1 MRDVTAFSVGDIIA
15 TSFRVYFNNLPTFLP
30 LSLIVFLPLFAV
42 VLIPESSSVNNPV
55 VLDPSQVTRARLLE
69 FGLVNMREAFVLVL
83 CGVWL
88 QAAFAF
94 GVVRTLRGGSIGF
107 AEMFAHSLRLLL
119 PAILV
124 ALVVA
129 LATTVGF
136 LLLIVPGVIVALVL
150 WVAVPAAV
158 VERSGLRALGR
169 SARLTDGFKGQ
180 IFGLALILILSQF
193 VAGSVVALL
202 IGAVTSVTFVVWL
215 GSQLFGILLSGIWA
229 TAVSVTYHD
238 LRVVKEG
245 VDTQVVARVFD

>member
-1 MRDVTAFSVGDIIA
+1 MRDVTAFSVGDIIS
-15 TSFRVYFNNLPTFLP
+15 TSFRGYFGNLPTFLP
-30 LSLIVFLPLFAV
+30 LSLIVFLPSFAV
-42 VLIPESSSVNNPV
+42 VLIPESSSLNNPV
-55 VLDPSQVTRARLLE
+55 VLDPSQVTRAMLLE
-69 FGLVNMREAFVLVL
+69 FGLVNMREGFVLLL

-94 GVVRTLRGGSIGF
+94 GVVRTLRGGRIGF
-107 AEMFAHSLRLLL
+107 VEMFVHSVRLLL

-124 ALVVA
+124 AVVVA
-129 LATTVGF
+129 LVTTVGF
-136 LLLIVPGVIVALVL
+136 LLLIVPGIIIALVL

-180 IFGLALILILSQF
+180 IFGLALILILFQL
-193 VAGSVVALL
+193 VADSLVALL
-202 IGAVTSVTFVVWL
+202 IGTVTSVTFVVWL

-238 LRVVKEG
+238 LRVLKEG
-245 VDTQVVARVFD
+245 VDTRVVARVFD

>member
-1 MRDVTAFSVGDIIA
+1 MRDVTAFSVGDIIS
-15 TSFRVYFNNLPTFLP
+15 TSFRVYFSNLPTFLP
-30 LSLIVFLPLFAV
+30 LSLIVFLPSFAV
-42 VLIPESSSVNNPV
+42 ALIPESSSVNNPV
-55 VLDPSQVTRARLLE
+55 VIDPSQVTPARLLE
-69 FGLVNMREAFVLVL
+69 LGLVTMREGFVLLL

-94 GVVRTLRGGSIGF
+94 GVVRNLRGGSIGF
-107 AEMFAHSLRLLL
+107 AEMFVHSVRLLL

-124 ALVVA
+124 AVIVA
-129 LATTVGF
+129 FATTIGF
-136 LLLIVPGVIVALVL
+136 LLLIVPGVFIALVL

-180 IFGLALILILSQF
+180 IFGLALVLILFQF
-193 VAGSVVALL
+193 VAGSAVALL
-202 IGAVTSVTFVVWL
+202 IGTVTSVTFVVWL
-215 GSQLFGILLSGIWA
+215 GSQLFGVLLSGIWA